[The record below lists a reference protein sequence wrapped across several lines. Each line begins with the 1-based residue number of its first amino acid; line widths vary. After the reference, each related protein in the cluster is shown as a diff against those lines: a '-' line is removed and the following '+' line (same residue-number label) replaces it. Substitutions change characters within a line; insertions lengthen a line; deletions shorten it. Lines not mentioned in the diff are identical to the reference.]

1 MMMPANFSAVAEN
14 EMTYVVGGGL
24 VDCLAPVMTDANW
37 QKVSTNV
44 VTIIGNTYIK
54 KLVSATLGNVFTG
67 TYQPGDVSKSIWGSV
82 VGTYNNNQ
90 VAGAT
95 GVDAFLNGAKG
106 VLNVGLSVVGGLAA
120 IYNLGNGTV
129 KNAVSEKAYTVA
141 FN

>member
-44 VTIIGNTYIK
+44 ITIIGNHYVQ
-54 KLVSATLGNVFTG
+54 KLVNATLGNVFSG
-67 TYQPGDVSKSIWGSV
+67 TYTPGDVSKSIWGSV
-82 VGTYNNNQ
+82 CGTWDNNYK
-90 VAGAT
+90 GAT
-95 GVDAFLNGAKG
+95 GWEGFAQGAKG

-120 IYNLGNGTV
+120 IYNLGNFTV
-129 KNAVSEKAYTVA
+129 KSEATEKVA
-141 FN
+141 I